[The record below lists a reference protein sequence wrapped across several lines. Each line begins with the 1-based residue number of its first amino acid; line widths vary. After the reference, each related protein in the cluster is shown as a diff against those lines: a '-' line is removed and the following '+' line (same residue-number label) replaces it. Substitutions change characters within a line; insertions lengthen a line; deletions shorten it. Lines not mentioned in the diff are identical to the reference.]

1 MIAESVF
8 ALFPAVPLAIAA
20 LNFRYVSI
28 AGLMR
33 DLSAQMEKGGSVFWA
48 KDIITDEIRI
58 LKRRI
63 FLVKASLFFTGIAFI
78 SNLLALY
85 AVSIADHDY
94 AHVGLTAAIA
104 MLIFAMLCFCAETI
118 LSTKALNLHIS
129 KLKP

>member
-48 KDIITDEIRI
+48 KDIITDEILI

-63 FLVKASLFFTGIAFI
+63 FLVKASLFFTGSAFI

-85 AVSIADHDY
+85 AVSIADQHY